1 MLRGRIANG
10 VDTNWVSQ
18 LKAAN
23 MNKLVWNDELAEFAQ
38 VWANQCG
45 NGHDTNRKSPD
56 FEGFNGQGQNAA
68 SFWTTSD
75 QPGQLHQSGNFAD
88 FRQVSFRSNMPACTH
103 VGDGHRILLGH
114 FLA

>member
-1 MLRGRIANG
+1 MHHKDEKDQIVAHHNLLRGRIANG
-10 VDTNWVSQ
+10 VDTNWASQ

-88 FRQVSFRSNMPACTH
+88 FRQVSCRSDM
-103 VGDGHRILLGH
+103 
-114 FLA
+114 LA